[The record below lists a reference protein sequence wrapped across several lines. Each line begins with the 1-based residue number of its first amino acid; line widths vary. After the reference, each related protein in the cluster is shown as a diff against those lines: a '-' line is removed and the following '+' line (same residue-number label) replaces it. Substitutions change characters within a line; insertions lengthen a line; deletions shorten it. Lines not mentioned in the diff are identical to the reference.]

1 MTTLYLIR
9 HAEAEGN
16 IERRFQGHYNGKISE
31 NGEKQLRYLKKR
43 FRKIHLNAVYTS
55 PLSRAVAT
63 AEAVNYYAELP
74 LVLDAALMEICGGG
88 FEGKKY
94 AELLAKEVGAKVYIL
109 NPITSG
115 ELEKEAYF
123 KAMQQNRMVIQEAME
138 NEHS

>member
-63 AEAVNYYAELP
+63 ADAVNYYAA
-74 LVLDAALMEICGGG
+74 AAL
-88 FEGKKY
+88 
-94 AELLAKEVGAKVYIL
+94 KEK
-109 NPITSG
+109 N
-115 ELEKEAYF
+115 
-123 KAMQQNRMVIQEAME
+123 MQKFRNCSPKNGNTGTGNLINLKRQAVKPCASVMNG
-138 NEHS
+138 